1 MEGLCPTKE
10 VSFVAKYILKRVL
23 RSAITMLIITVI
35 VFSLLR
41 LMPIEGY
48 FENYDKLSQT
58 QIDVKLRDLG
68 LKDPLPV
75 QLWNYIKQVFQGDL
89 GESNVFRKG
98 VAITEI
104 VAEKIPISLQMGLI
118 SLAIALALGLPL
130 GIMMARSTRTR
141 WKLWDKFG
149 TIFIVVVQAVPAAA
163 YHILIQFAGSQG
175 ALHLPMLF
183 KQGDLRS
190 YILPIFSLAIGNI
203 AYYAMWLRRYMV
215 DESNKD
221 YIRLARAKGLP
232 SGAIS
237 RRHMFRNA
245 MVPLIQYIPN
255 SILFTLM
262 GSLYVESL
270 YSIPGMGGLLVTVI
284 KRQDNTMVVALVLIY
299 AAISILG
306 LLFGDILMAILDP
319 RISFTKKEGAR

>member
-1 MEGLCPTKE
+1 MEGLCSTKE

-104 VAEKIPISLQMGLI
+104 VGEKIPISLQMGLI

-149 TIFIVVVQAVPAAA
+149 TIFIVIVQAVPAAA

>member
-1 MEGLCPTKE
+1 MEGLSPTKE
-10 VSFVAKYILKRVL
+10 VGFVAKYIFKRVL
-23 RSAITMLIITVI
+23 RSVLTMLIITVI
-35 VFSLLR
+35 VLSLLR

-75 QLWNYIKQVFQGDL
+75 QLWDYIKQLLHGDL

-104 VAEKIPISLQMGLI
+104 VGEKIPISLQLGLI

-175 ALHLPMLF
+175 SLHLPMLF

>member
-1 MEGLCPTKE
+1 MEGLCSTKE

-149 TIFIVVVQAVPAAA
+149 TIFIVIVQAVPAAA

-175 ALHLPMLF
+175 SLHLPMLF

>member
-1 MEGLCPTKE
+1 M
-10 VSFVAKYILKRVL
+10 AKYILKRVL
-23 RSAITMLIITVI
+23 RSFVTMLLIII
-35 VFSLLR
+35 VVFLLLR
-41 LMPIEGY
+41 MMPIEGY

-58 QIDVKLRDLG
+58 QIDVRLTQLG
-68 LKDPLPV
+68 LKDPLYK
-75 QLWNYIKQVFQGDL
+75 QLWNFLKQIFSGDL
-89 GESNVFRKG
+89 GVSNVFRKD
-98 VAITEI
+98 VSINTI
-104 VAEKIPISLQMGLI
+104 VAEKIPISLQLGLI

-130 GIMMARSTRTR
+130 GAMMARSSRTR

-149 TIFIVVVQAVPAAA
+149 TVFIVLIQAVPAAA
-163 YHILIQFAGSQG
+163 YHILIQFAGSQSS
-175 ALHLPMLF
+175 LKLPMLF
-183 KQGDLRS
+183 SQGNLRS

-232 SGAIS
+232 GRSIS

-284 KRQDNTMVVALVLIY
+284 KRQDNTMVQALFLIY

-319 RISFTKKEGAR
+319 RISFTKKEGSR

>member
-1 MEGLCPTKE
+1 M
-10 VSFVAKYILKRVL
+10 AKYILKRVL

-75 QLWNYIKQVFQGDL
+75 QLWDYIKQLLQGDL

-149 TIFIVVVQAVPAAA
+149 TIFIVIVQAVPAAA

-175 ALHLPMLF
+175 SLHLPMLF

>member
-10 VSFVAKYILKRVL
+10 VSFVAKYIFKRVL
-23 RSAITMLIITVI
+23 RSVLTMLIITVI

-104 VAEKIPISLQMGLI
+104 VGEKIPISLQLGLI

-175 ALHLPMLF
+175 SLHLPMLF
-183 KQGDLRS
+183 KQGDPRS